1 MVVINIGMPRSGTL
15 WRYNL
20 IKALVIANGGKDAL
34 EVREKFF
41 LKPFIGSQNADMKT
55 LKAKRLLPAF
65 APSVLGLEY
74 VLNTHAR
81 PTPIAQRLIKN
92 GKLKAIYGYR
102 DPRDCI
108 LSMLEY
114 SQRNLPD
121 YSAPFLK
128 LNTITD
134 SINFMKIYMRNWEE
148 WSSLDDTLVL
158 RYEDMLTDFEGT
170 VDKIVNYL
178 EIILEPVQIAEI
190 KDDFQPQKKPKSGK
204 HIHLETGIAHRSKTE
219 FSPKQLGELNQ
230 AYAPYLKKMG
240 YQI

>member
-20 IKALVIANGGKDAL
+20 IKELVIASGGEDAL
-34 EVREKFF
+34 DIRKKFF

-55 LKAKRLLPAF
+55 LKTKRLLPAF
-65 APSVLGLEY
+65 APSLLGLEY

-114 SQRNLPD
+114 SQRNLSD
-121 YSAPFLK
+121 YSAPFLDLK
-128 LNTITD
+128 TIAD

-148 WSSLDDTLVL
+148 WTSLKHTLVL
-158 RYEDMLTDFEGT
+158 RYEDMLTDFEDT
-170 VDKIVNYL
+170 VEKIVNYL
-178 EIILEPVQIAEI
+178 EINLEPAKIAEI
-190 KDDFQPQKKPKSGK
+190 KADFQPRKKPKSGK
-204 HIHLETGIAHRSKTE
+204 HIHLETGIAHRSKTQ
-219 FSPKQLGELNQ
+219 FSPEQLAELNH
-230 AYAPYLKKMG
+230 AYAPYLKAMG